1 MNALSAPHSKGED
14 QFLDKKNI
22 AEEGAAGGDSGRRE
36 RGGDTTWILQ
46 REAGGSDVRVK
57 CSGEGAF
64 TITVLRDEEG
74 GANGLN
80 PSAGSEG
87 GCVDSDGE
95 GEFLWDVQACGS
107 GSDSRQLRQ
116 GTQNTCSQASMDAT
130 VQRSTEEDKVDGSS
144 DNGRV
149 EQGALP
155 AQKGQKPPP
164 AFLPTG
170 CAFHPRCPDAF
181 KECRSELPPLYPI
194 GSQQHT
200 AACLLYKD
208 TEKAGQA

>member
-1 MNALSAPHSKGED
+1 MTTPRDSPASTPRNTRADMNALSAPHSKGED

-22 AEEGAAGGDSGRRE
+22 AEEGAAGGDSGSRE

-155 AQKGQKPPP
+155 AQKLHAIHAQEGDEEDDESGSWYTAQSSMTP
-164 AFLPTG
+164 
-170 CAFHPRCPDAF
+170 
-181 KECRSELPPLYPI
+181 EPLGAMTLI
-194 GSQQHT
+194 
-200 AACLLYKD
+200 
-208 TEKAGQA
+208 